1 MFFDTLAAR
10 RSEKVELPKAES
22 IAFFRTAE
30 KVAGYWEEHCVE
42 CGAPKCY
49 ARCEKYERTLDGK
62 CRRFENGIVPVKLSD
77 GAYAYLL
84 SFKEWGKLE
93 FISQGTGL
101 SRGAERF
108 LRLLDGLFVPL
119 ARILSRCCPKVVPWN
134 RNPAALYRAVRK
146 RLLSRQARIPVAPNY
161 WVWECWAEKA
171 ETLTCSIMTDNA
183 EIYSQRVELAPGWN
197 HRVLSI
203 PPTRGVAYFRIFPIG
218 GGTGK
223 IIFRRLDIARGEPLA
238 NASATHQKDRGVADP
253 QPAQFVKCL
262 VWDLDNTLWHGIL
275 AEDGP
280 ETLQLRSEAVELIKT
295 LDARGILHSVASKND
310 YETVRPVLDRFGL
323 SEYFIYPQINWFPK
337 SENIRQIAK
346 DINIGLNTLA
356 FVDDSSYER
365 GEVADKLPMVRVYA
379 DTELRR
385 LAEEPC
391 FSPPVS
397 FESAKRRFSYL
408 AEMERRKSE
417 HGYHGSPGGFLR
429 DCDIRLTCGPL
440 STDTLRR
447 RCWEL
452 VQRTNQLTLA
462 ARRYTEDAFSQL
474 LADTAEAYAIH
485 CKDRFG
491 DYGIVGFVAVEQSGT
506 KAFVREF
513 VMSCRVAKKLCE
525 QSVLLALADRLR
537 QRSATVLEAEV
548 VQTGRNKALVEAFDA
563 MPFSKEA
570 VDEHRLL
577 YRLST
582 DALAAGQADIFVN
595 PVTFGPIV
603 QE

>member
-1 MFFDTLAAR
+1 MFFDTLAAGKP
-10 RSEKVELPKAES
+10 EKMTIPNPES
-22 IAFFRTAE
+22 GDFFHTTE
-30 KVAGYWEEHCVE
+30 QVAGYWEEHCVE

-49 ARCEKYERTLDGK
+49 ARCEKYERSLDGK
-62 CRRFENGIVPVKLSD
+62 CRRFESGIVPLRLSD
-77 GAYAYLL
+77 GSHACLL

-93 FISQGTGL
+93 LVSQGTGL

-119 ARILSRCCPKVVPWN
+119 ARTLSRCCPKAVPWD
-134 RNPAALYRAVRK
+134 RNPAAFYRAVR
-146 RLLSRQARIPVAPNY
+146 RRMLSRLAKIPVSPNY
-161 WVWECWAEKA
+161 WVWECWVEKA
-171 ETLTCSIMTDNA
+171 EALTCSIMTDNA
-183 EIYSQRVELAPGWN
+183 EIYSQRVELVPGWN

-203 PPTRGVAYFRIFPIG
+203 PNPHGAAYFRIFPIG

-223 IIFRRLDIARGEPLA
+223 ILFRRLEIAHGEPLV
-238 NASATHQKDRGVADP
+238 NIFPPHQKESGVAC
-253 QPAQFVKCL
+253 QQSAQFVKYL

-280 ETLQLRSEAVELIKT
+280 EALQLRPEAVELIKI

-310 YETVRPVLDRFGL
+310 CEAVRPVLDRFGL

-346 DINIGLNTLA
+346 DINIGLDTLA
-356 FVDDSSYER
+356 FMDDSSYER

-379 DTELRR
+379 DSELGC

-397 FESAKRRFSYL
+397 SESAKRRFSYL

-417 HGYHGSPGGFLR
+417 HGYHGSREGFLR
-429 DCDIRLTCGPL
+429 DCDILLTCGPL
-440 STDTLRR
+440 STDALRR

-462 ARRYTEDAFSQL
+462 ARRYTEEAFGKM
-474 LADTAEAYAIH
+474 LAEVKVAYAIH

-491 DYGIVGFVAVEQSGT
+491 DYGIIGFVAVEQFEAR
-506 KAFVREF
+506 AFVREF

-525 QSVLLALADRLR
+525 QSVFWPW
-537 QRSATVLEAEV
+537 
-548 VQTGRNKALVEAFDA
+548 QTA
-563 MPFSKEA
+563 
-570 VDEHRLL
+570 
-577 YRLST
+577 
-582 DALAAGQADIFVN
+582 
-595 PVTFGPIV
+595 
-603 QE
+603 